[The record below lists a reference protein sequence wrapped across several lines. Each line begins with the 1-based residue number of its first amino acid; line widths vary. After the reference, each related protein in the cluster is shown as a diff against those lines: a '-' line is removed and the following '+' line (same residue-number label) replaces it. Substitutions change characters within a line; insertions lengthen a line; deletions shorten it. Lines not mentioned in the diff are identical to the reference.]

1 MVAKT
6 AGRALL
12 FTFFS
17 LGLSAQ
23 TTALSFRPVAAEFSS
38 SLNRIIMISE
48 SPNLLHIYS
57 PDSGT
62 DTTVS
67 LAMAPL
73 SLSVSP
79 DGLHA
84 AVGHDA
90 QISYVNLSSAT
101 VTRVY
106 PVTMTV
112 EKIVLGPAYVY
123 AISGSVA
130 SYSINLSTGAAT
142 ATWAVSSCSRP
153 RLNPAGTAIYC
164 IRTGSPSDIQ
174 HVDVSTGLITTQT
187 DSPYHGDYSFCGG
200 IWFSPDGKRVYD
212 GCATIVQSSSDSS
225 LDMTYVSSF
234 SDFSSLNSLSQSA
247 VSSHIALIPKWS
259 SYYYPTETTDTDTEI
274 RLFDSAYLRYEGRL
288 VLPTFPGPTAN
299 VTSHGRWVFH
309 SADGTL
315 LYAVIQADTSAGIAY
330 DYAVHIV
337 RLASPLAC
345 SPQFAASSAT
355 ATGDGIIQ
363 TVGITADA
371 GCLYTATTSS
381 AWIDLLSGYYGSGSG
396 TLSYHVRPNHTASS
410 RTGAITLGSQTFTIT
425 QPAAAATAGFRPVS
439 YSVLA
444 TGYSKALDRLV
455 TISTSPAALH
465 IVNPATLDEQMVS
478 LVLKPLSVSVR
489 PDGLQAAVGHD
500 GWISIVDLQTAAV
513 VKIIPIIT
521 DVAHILLAANGYA
534 YAFPAREWSDI
545 YSVLVSTGTVTAT
558 SAIYDGRIPFLLPN
572 TNYVY
577 LTSSGWTSKKT
588 IASGII
594 ASATG
599 SAPSSCGHYWSTE
612 AGDRLITACATLYRS
627 SSITTED
634 GEYSGT
640 LSGAG
645 TLRGAAAS
653 DTRRTLAVIP
663 GFSGATATDGL
674 SLWLYGYDYL
684 ALSGQLPLTQLTV
697 NSASVATRGQYL
709 TWNSDAS
716 KLYVV
721 SKADSSAGLTSDSA
735 VQVITANDSATCS
748 ISVPSGGGVGSG
760 ITYSSFAVT
769 TGSACMWLASS
780 NVPWITITAGGAGLG
795 SGPVSFTVAAN
806 ASTSSRQGLITVGS
820 STYTVT
826 QAGLTYSISGTV
838 TRGGAAV
845 AGVTVSLTGSATA
858 STATDSS
865 GRYSF
870 SGLAPGGSFVVTA
883 VRSSIYNFNPGT
895 WAFASLAADQ
905 TADFTAVARTPSA
918 VFRNATG
925 SIELIRSGAT
935 TLYNAGGIFAS
946 NPSASQN
953 SSGNTFVVARDTY
966 NAIWANVFD
975 NSTSS
980 WGSWGYGGGATQ
992 GKPAIAVAANGTAYI
1007 AVRDSWNSYWITSYT
1022 AGSGFGSW
1030 TYLAGIFSTDPVM
1043 TACSD
1048 GSVYVVGRDSWRSLW
1063 SARYVPSTATFQGWK
1078 FGGGIIQG
1086 SPSITCGTDNV
1097 VYMAVRDDW
1106 NSLWMARISGDNWLG
1121 WSYGGGI
1128 MNGDPFA
1135 VATGSGTVQTVIR
1148 DSGGVVWSLGYTE
1161 GTSAGWLNWVM
1172 TGGVLQDF
1180 SPAGNVGDLYITGRD
1195 GNNTLWWYQAS
1206 SSQWTAAGNAG
1217 VAAGP
1222 LTAAP

>member
-1 MVAKT
+1 
-6 AGRALL
+6 
-12 FTFFS
+12 
-17 LGLSAQ
+17 LSH
-23 TTALSFRPVAAEFSS
+23 SS
-38 SLNRIIMISE
+38 N
-48 SPNLLHIYS
+48 
-57 PDSGT
+57 
-62 DTTVS
+62 
-67 LAMAPL
+67 
-73 SLSVSP
+73 
-79 DGLHA
+79 
-84 AVGHDA
+84 
-90 QISYVNLSSAT
+90 
-101 VTRVY
+101 
-106 PVTMTV
+106 
-112 EKIVLGPAYVY
+112 
-123 AISGSVA
+123 
-130 SYSINLSTGAAT
+130 ST
-142 ATWAVSSCSRP
+142 
-153 RLNPAGTAIYC
+153 
-164 IRTGSPSDIQ
+164 
-174 HVDVSTGLITTQT
+174 HV
-187 DSPYHGDYSFCGG
+187 
-200 IWFSPDGKRVYD
+200 
-212 GCATIVQSSSDSS
+212 
-225 LDMTYVSSF
+225 
-234 SDFSSLNSLSQSA
+234 
-247 VSSHIALIPKWS
+247 ALIPKWS
-259 SYYYPTETTDTDTEI
+259 GSYLSSDPDTDTEI
-274 RLFDSAYLRYEGRL
+274 RLFDSTYLRYEGRL

-315 LYAVIQADTSAGIAY
+315 LYTVIQADTSAGIAY

-345 SPQFAASSAT
+345 SPQFASSSAT

-371 GCLYTATTSS
+371 ACLYTATTSS
-381 AWIDLLSGYYGSGSG
+381 AWIDLLSGYYGSGNG

-439 YSVLA
+439 YSVRA
-444 TGYSKALDRLV
+444 TEYSKALDRLV

-513 VKIIPIIT
+513 VKVIPIIT
-521 DVAHILLAANGYA
+521 NVAHILLAANGYVYTFA
-534 YAFPAREWSDI
+534 PNLSSAMF
-545 YSVLVSTGTVTAT
+545 SVNLSSGTAT
-558 SAIYDGRIPFLLPN
+558 ETSGMYEGIPFLPPN
-572 TNYVY
+572 STTVY
-577 LTSSGWTSKKT
+577 LASSNINFRWS
-588 IASGII
+588 I
-594 ASATG
+594 ATG
-599 SAPSSCGHYWSTE
+599 ILTWGSGSTTAPSSCGHYWSTE

-925 SIELIRSGAT
+925 SIELIRPGAT

-1007 AVRDSWNSYWITSYT
+1007 AVRDSWNSYWMTSYT